1 MKMKQLELE
10 KKEGTNNKSN
20 SFSISKNE
28 INEIATELIESN
40 SKTRNTRTNTGK
52 GLSLKKY

>member
-10 KKEGTNNKSN
+10 KKEGTNNKNSN
-20 SFSISKNE
+20 FSISKNE

-40 SKTRNTRTNTGK
+40 SKTRNTRTTTGK